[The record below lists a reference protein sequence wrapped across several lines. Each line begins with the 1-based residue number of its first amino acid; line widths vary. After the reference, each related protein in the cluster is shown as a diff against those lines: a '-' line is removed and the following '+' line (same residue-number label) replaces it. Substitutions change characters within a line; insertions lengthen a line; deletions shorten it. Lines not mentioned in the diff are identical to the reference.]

1 MKKFITFLV
10 FFMFFKVFSQE
21 GTLSGTIIDATTKEP
36 ISYVTITCKDT
47 SNKVITGIIT
57 DKKGKFLISK
67 LPLAKL
73 HVSFKFI
80 GYETI
85 NKTITLSEEEPKLA
99 FGVLFLK
106 ESDTKL
112 DEVEVNAETTTTVT
126 QKIDRKIINI
136 GNDLS
141 ASGTNALQML
151 QNIPTLDVDPAAGIV
166 SMRGDSN
173 VTVLID
179 GKPSN
184 LDNAQL
190 LRQIRSNN
198 VKQVELI
205 TNPSAKYSPEGMS
218 GLINLVLKKNTQI
231 GFNGSVTLG
240 VERGKHTRPDFL
252 IEANYKTGNI
262 NFYGDYN
269 FYFGDYATVFSYD
282 RKDIDF
288 FQNLDFLSKTPNNH
302 TFRFGAD
309 IDLGK
314 SDVLSFYRT
323 QRFSDVN
330 FTTETFILE
339 NNMLASSTAYFSEY
353 NYRDQAYN
361 IDYLHKFNDKGE
373 ELEVELNYSIYG
385 EPEKANNTDFLD
397 TNSILNFDSDISHTR
412 KILLANLDYTKPIK
426 EGKLELGLEFRNQNI
441 DNKIATNQQV
451 MVNSTTTQAVG
462 NTDLTYERS
471 IFSGYANFSKTLGKF
486 SFQAGLRAE
495 QLNLEANFN
504 NTTQGNSEIKDDI
517 FSLYPSAFLTYNVT
531 DNDSFQLNYSRRVNR
546 PSVYHVYSIFEF
558 YSPLVSSI
566 GNPNL
571 LQQFTNSIEF
581 NYTKNFN
588 KGYLILGTFYRR
600 SSDVIGILIETDPL
614 NPQSQIRTF
623 TNYDFAD
630 NYGIDVSASY
640 KLSNWWTIRPSV
652 ETYVQKSQ
660 GFINNR
666 FEEITNSNTKG
677 RLGNSFK
684 INKKLSLQFDAVH
697 NGRRVSVQQTVEPFT
712 YFNAS
717 ARLSLFNDNG
727 SLTIRGTDIFDAYN
741 YDLIANNPFNQ
752 NINYDL
758 EVDVIYIGFSYN
770 FGSGKNKARD
780 RKHRESNEKQKG
792 LL

>member
-99 FGVLFLK
+99 FGVLSLK

-112 DEVEVNAETTTTVT
+112 DEVEVNAETTTVT

-151 QNIPTLDVDPAAGIV
+151 QNIPTLDVDPAAGTI

-173 VTVLID
+173 LTVLID

-240 VERGKHTRPDFL
+240 VERGKHTRPDFF

-282 RKDIDF
+282 RTDIDF
-288 FQNLDFLSKTPNNH
+288 FQNLDFLLKTPNNH
-302 TFRFGAD
+302 SFRFGAD
-309 IDLGK
+309 IDLGT
-314 SDVLSFYRT
+314 SDVLSFYTT
-323 QRFSDVN
+323 QRFSDAN
-330 FTTETFILE
+330 FLTETFILE

-426 EGKLELGLEFRNQNI
+426 KGKLELGLEFRNQNI

-451 MVNSTTTQAVG
+451 MVNPTITQAVG
-462 NTDLTYERS
+462 NTDLAYERS

-546 PSVYHVYSIFEF
+546 PSIYHVYSIFEF

-581 NYTKNFN
+581 NYTKNFK
-588 KGYLILGTFYRR
+588 KGYVTLGTFYRR
-600 SSDVIGILIETDPL
+600 SSDFIGLLIQTDPL

-630 NYGIDVSASY
+630 DYGIDISASY
-640 KLSNWWTIRPSV
+640 KLFNWWTINPSV
-652 ETYVQKSQ
+652 ETYVQKSE

-666 FEEITNSNTKG
+666 FEDITNSNTKG
-677 RLGNSFK
+677 RLSNSFT
-684 INKKLSLQFDAVH
+684 INKKLSLQFDVVH
-697 NGRRVSVQQTVEPFT
+697 SGRRVSIQQTVEPLT

-727 SLTIRGTDIFDAYN
+727 SLTLRGTDIFDALN
-741 YDLIANNPFNQ
+741 YDLTASNPFNQ